1 MNNHHFGHMNPIEW
15 LEQNA
20 PGFDTLSEPERNAIA
35 HFALLWS
42 FFEARALSTRCS
54 SAAILA
60 LTHEW
65 SAQGRLVTEPF
76 NDSIRYFQQRYFL
89 NGVATQHLESLHLR
103 QNDCRDL
110 VYAVLKSEN
119 TNQADCVAALL
130 IVIYRLRNNLF
141 HGAKWE
147 YGIRGQL
154 ENFTHASATLMNAL
168 SVVGIR

>member
-1 MNNHHFGHMNPIEW
+1 MNPIEW